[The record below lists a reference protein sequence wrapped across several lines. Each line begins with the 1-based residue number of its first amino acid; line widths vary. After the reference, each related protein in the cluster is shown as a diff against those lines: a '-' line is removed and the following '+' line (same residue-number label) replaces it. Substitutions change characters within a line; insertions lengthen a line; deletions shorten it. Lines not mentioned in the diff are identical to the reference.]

1 MDHSNFLTNF
11 QKSSKQMIAINDRA
25 YDWRDYYSRR
35 EVRNYTIDE
44 IERIIKNGSIDEK
57 RKLSQSFYITS
68 GHYKQII
75 VHYASLLKYVGM
87 LNLNLNSGSYADKN
101 VKKRYNEALDF
112 VELMNLPVF
121 LTKCAEKALLNG
133 AYYGIILN
141 ANRKNFQ
148 AIDLP
153 TGFCRSRLEDADGNC
168 LIEFDVSYF
177 NTILDAEDRKNV
189 LKTYPSYVSK
199 YYHSWNKGKQPTS
212 FVVLPPNIG
221 ICFSFL
227 DGKPF
232 FLNIIPS
239 ILQYEKAIENEQ
251 EKNEEEIRKII
262 VQKMPHLN
270 DGNLVF
276 EPEEAEEMHLAAVGM
291 LKGNK
296 NLSVLT
302 TYADIEAIGSKTSN
316 DNTSASLDRMIQNV
330 YSRAG
335 VSGEIFAST
344 NSATI
349 DASLKKDTSM
359 MMILANQ
366 FSVFISGIINSIFGN
381 NNITFKYS
389 ILPITYFND
398 EKFADTSFKLASSG
412 YSFLMP
418 ALALGLSQRDLSSIK
433 DLENDLLEL
442 DKKLKPLMSSYTQTN
457 KEEGGRPE
465 KDNEDKAEKTVRN
478 EEVDGNGKTN

>member
-1 MDHSNFLTNF
+1 MDHTNFLTNF
-11 QKSSKQMIAINDRA
+11 QKSSKQMVAINDKT

-35 EVRNYTIDE
+35 EIRNYTIDE
-44 IERIIKNGSIDEK
+44 IERIIKNGSINEK
-57 RKLSQSFYITS
+57 RKMSQSFYVTS

-75 VHYASLLKYVGM
+75 IHYASLLKYAGI
-87 LNLNLNSGSYADKN
+87 LNLNLKNGSYNDKII
-101 VKKRYNEALDF
+101 KKRYNEAIDF
-112 VELMNLPVF
+112 VELMQLPIF

-141 ANRKNFQ
+141 ANKKNFQ
-148 AIDLP
+148 VIDLP
-153 TGFCRSRLEDADGNC
+153 TSFCRSRLEDADGNH

-177 NTILDAEDRKNV
+177 NTILDEEERRKV
-189 LKTYPSYVSK
+189 LRIYPSYVSK
-199 YYHSWNKGKQPTS
+199 YYYSWNRGKQSTS
-212 FVVLPPNIG
+212 FIILPPNIG
-221 ICFSFL
+221 VCFSFL

-270 DGNLVF
+270 DGTLVF
-276 EPEEAEEMHLAAVGM
+276 EPDEAEEMHAAAVGM

-366 FSVFISGIINSIFGN
+366 FSAFVSNIVNLIFGN
-381 NNITFKYS
+381 NNITFKYT
-389 ILPITYFND
+389 IFPITYFND

-412 YSFLMP
+412 YSFILP
-418 ALALGLSQRDLSSIK
+418 ALALGLSQRDLSDIK
-433 DLENDLLEL
+433 DLENNLLKL
-442 DKKLKPLMSSYTQTN
+442 DEKLKPLMSAYTQTTAD
-457 KEEGGRPE
+457 EGGRPE
-465 KDNEDKAEKTVRN
+465 KEAEDKAEKTVRN